1 MPLLG
6 FPNLEGHLNM
16 QPCDQHGEPLRGPVG
31 GSREPDSSLV
41 LATGCSMMET
51 Q

>member
-6 FPNLEGHLNM
+6 FPNLEGHLNL
-16 QPCDQHGEPLRGPVG
+16 QPLDQHGEPLRGPVG
-31 GSREPDSSLV
+31 GSGEPDSSSV
-41 LATGCSMMET
+41 LATRCSMMET

>member
-6 FPNLEGHLNM
+6 FPNLEGHLNL
-16 QPCDQHGEPLRGPVG
+16 QPRDQHGEPLQGPVG
-31 GSREPDSSLV
+31 GSGEPDSNSV